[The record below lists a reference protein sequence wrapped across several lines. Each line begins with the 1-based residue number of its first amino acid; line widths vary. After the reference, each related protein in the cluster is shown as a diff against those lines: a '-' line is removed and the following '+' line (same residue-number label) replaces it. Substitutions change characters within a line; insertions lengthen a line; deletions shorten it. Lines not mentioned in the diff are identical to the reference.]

1 MLGAVDG
8 AALDTTS
15 MIRHNW
21 RVSHDPLR
29 PEPGPRDWSP
39 PGWDL
44 PPARSS
50 AARRAGGFRFT
61 DGDGAFTVLLLGI
74 IALLAAS
81 VSVPGDNGS
90 ATVLLSSLGV
100 FAVIAGV
107 VVLRRAR
114 LGQSILSRGR
124 RFVATIGTALGVIA
138 LVSTIA
144 TAINVTASTTLPTL
158 HDAVRALVA
167 TTVSGPDLAPPSQA
181 DPGRG
186 PAGALEPGAVA
197 YPITPLPVPAEASR
211 YSFSTAAEEQL
222 YLVEVLERVQVLVLE
237 SQQRGVELRFLES
250 TAPLPHGVPDGSIGI
265 GSVQLF
271 EPTLL
276 VLADGTLELTVV
288 GRTYGMTVSIALTTL
303 EG

>member
-1 MLGAVDG
+1 M
-8 AALDTTS
+8 
-15 MIRHNW
+15 
-21 RVSHDPLR
+21 
-29 PEPGPRDWSP
+29 
-39 PGWDL
+39 
-44 PPARSS
+44 
-50 AARRAGGFRFT
+50 
-61 DGDGAFTVLLLGI
+61 LLLGL
-74 IALLAAS
+74 IALLAAG
-81 VSVPGDNGS
+81 VSVPASNGS

-114 LGQSILSRGR
+114 LGESILSRGR
-124 RFVATIGTALGVIA
+124 HVVAIIGTALGVIA

-144 TAINVTASTTLPTL
+144 TAINVTANTTLPTL

-167 TTVSGPDLAPPSQA
+167 TTVSGPALAPPTHA
-181 DPGRG
+181 DPGLG
-186 PAGALEPGAVA
+186 PAVGVEPGAVP
-197 YPITPLPVPAEASR
+197 YPIAPLPVPAEPSR

-222 YLVEVLERVQVLVLE
+222 YLVEVLERVQLLVLE
-237 SQQRGVELRFLES
+237 SQQRGGELRFRES

-288 GRTYGMTVSIALTTL
+288 GRTYGMTVSTALATL